1 MSKTES
7 TAKMDENGQSCI
19 HEQLDTDTEPDTD
32 QGMTQ
37 CSQESTLEEEP
48 DTRSQLTSQEMRIL
62 VAELAPTDE
71 EQSKLVNADQHRLM
85 RLTHEEKT
93 ITDSPLSSQDMQ
105 ILLAE
110 LSPSQ

>member
-1 MSKTES
+1 MN
-7 TAKMDENGQSCI
+7 ENEENCV
-19 HEQLDTDTEPDTD
+19 HEQLDTDTEPD

-37 CSQESTLEEEP
+37 CSQESSIEEEP